1 MILEALVTSL
11 NEDGSLNVA
20 PMGPRVDEGFQRFL
34 LRPFQ
39 TSTTYQNLV
48 RHPEGVL
55 HVTDD
60 VLMIARAA
68 IGLRS
73 IAESRQASQVN
84 GRVILG
90 ACRYYE
96 FIVTDIDATDD
107 RVSIVCETVASGLL
121 REFFGFNRAKHAV
134 LEAAI
139 LATRIGILPME
150 TIAADLCRL
159 ASPVE
164 KTGGPAELE
173 AFRLLVDHV
182 RNVGQSNLELP
193 RL

>member
-20 PMGPRVDEGFQRFL
+20 PMGPRIEVDFQSFL
-34 LRPFQ
+34 LRPFK
-39 TSTTYQNLV
+39 TSTTYQNLL

-60 VLMIARAA
+60 VLMIALAA
-68 IGLRS
+68 IGLNS
-73 IAESRQASQVN
+73 KAESRPASQVK

-96 FIVTDIDATDD
+96 FRVTEIDTSED
-107 RVSIVCETVASGLL
+107 RVSIQCETVASGTL

-134 LEAAI
+134 IEAAI
-139 LATRIGILPME
+139 LATRVGILPME

-164 KTGGPAELE
+164 KTGGPAEFE

-182 RNVGQSNLELP
+182 RNSHPSPFELP
-193 RL
+193 RI

>member
-1 MILEALVTSL
+1 
-11 NEDGSLNVA
+11 
-20 PMGPRVDEGFQRFL
+20 
-34 LRPFQ
+34 
-39 TSTTYQNLV
+39 
-48 RHPEGVL
+48 
-55 HVTDD
+55 
-60 VLMIARAA
+60 MIARAA
-68 IGLRS
+68 IGLES
-73 IAESRQASQVN
+73 SVESRQASQIN

-96 FIVTDIDATDD
+96 FRVMEIDASQD
-107 RVSIVCETVASGLL
+107 RVAIVCETHASGVL

-139 LATRIGILPME
+139 LATRIGILPLE

-182 RNVGQSNLELP
+182 RNVGQLNLELP